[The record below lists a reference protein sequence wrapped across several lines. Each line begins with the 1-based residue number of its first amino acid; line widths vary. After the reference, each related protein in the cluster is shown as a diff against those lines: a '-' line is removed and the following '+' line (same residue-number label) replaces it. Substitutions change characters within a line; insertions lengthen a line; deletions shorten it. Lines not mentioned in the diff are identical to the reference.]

1 MNVSSQLHK
10 MLLYTGYVKQNVFIT
25 LLISFE
31 KKTMNFTFVVKISTV
46 STNTA
51 YNMLKPNLSLQKY
64 SNQFCK

>member
-31 KKTMNFTFVVKISTV
+31 KKNNELYFCGKNFNSFYKHC
-46 STNTA
+46 
-51 YNMLKPNLSLQKY
+51 LQY
-64 SNQFCK
+64 A